1 MARIQRKA
9 HDSSVVL
16 YNHQKEAMCAL
27 NKANIGGEF
36 SGIIVLPTGGGKT
49 ITASYWLTKNA
60 INRHAKI
67 IWVAHRKQLLEQAY
81 GCLKRSLRIIYYTK
95 QIYRG

>member
-27 NKANIGGEF
+27 NKADIGGEF

-49 ITASYWLTKNA
+49 ITASYWLTKNKSYGVRKSYSK
-60 INRHAKI
+60 INKRP
-67 IWVAHRKQLLEQAY
+67 QAWWKTTPA
-81 GCLKRSLRIIYYTK
+81 GGMLIS
-95 QIYRG
+95 GS